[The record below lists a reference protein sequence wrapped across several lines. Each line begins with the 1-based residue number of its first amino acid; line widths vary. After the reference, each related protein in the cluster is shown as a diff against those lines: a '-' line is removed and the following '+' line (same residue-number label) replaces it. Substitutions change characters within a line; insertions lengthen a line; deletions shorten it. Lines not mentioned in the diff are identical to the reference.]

1 MHVPNGTSHAGA
13 LFFACLILCSA
24 AGCWGDDA
32 SLNCWVNT
40 HWDGFQFCQQLSPT
54 MLMYWKVGG
63 SKVAGGSTKPG
74 PRPAGSRAGL

>member
-40 HWDGFQFCQQLSPT
+40 LWDGFQFCQQLSPT
-54 MLMYWKVGG
+54 MLMYWKVSG
-63 SKVAGGSTKPG
+63 SKAAGGFHQARSSPG
-74 PRPAGSRAGL
+74 SKRV